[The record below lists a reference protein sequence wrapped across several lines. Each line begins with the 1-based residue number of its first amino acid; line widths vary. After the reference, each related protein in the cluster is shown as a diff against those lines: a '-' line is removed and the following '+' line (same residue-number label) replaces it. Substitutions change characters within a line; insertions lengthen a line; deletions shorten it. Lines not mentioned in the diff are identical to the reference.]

1 MKTTYTIMAI
11 LVSALFTQ
19 TATAELRTIG
29 SVMQL
34 ESTLGINI
42 ETEIVNN
49 INAMLEN
56 IQVSVS
62 KTDVVKQLS
71 IDTVQSQTNELV
83 INLGETLPEFKFKV
97 VIAE

>member
-1 MKTTYTIMAI
+1 MKTTYTIVAI

-19 TATAELRTIG
+19 TATAELRSTG
-29 SVMQL
+29 SRMQL

-56 IQVSVS
+56 IQVPVS
-62 KTDVVKQLS
+62 KTDVVKQLN

>member
-1 MKTTYTIMAI
+1 MKTTYTIVAI
-11 LVSALFTQ
+11 LVSALFNQ
-19 TATAELRTIG
+19 TATAELRSTG
-29 SVMQL
+29 SRMQL
-34 ESTLGINI
+34 ESTFGIDI

-62 KTDVVKQLS
+62 KTDVVKQLN

-83 INLGETLPEFKFKV
+83 LKLGKTLPEFKFKV